1 MKLHASTLAAL
12 VIGASSGIASAQA
25 PNASSSPWSIAVGAV
40 HLKFHPSADVSFAGA
55 AVPGAAVTVDSDTVL
70 GIEMGYALTPSWT
83 ARLDIGSPVKTEIHG
98 DGAALGP
105 LGTLGGVKGGPAIL
119 SFTYSPGMLGP
130 IRPFFGGGATYL
142 KVFSTRDGAVQN
154 LKVGNKFG
162 PALTVGGDW
171 PLADGYSITLSVQKL
186 FLKAEATGTAGG
198 APVKA
203 NLTLDPVV
211 TFLSLRKQF

>member
-1 MKLHASTLAAL
+1 M
-12 VIGASSGIASAQA
+12 
-25 PNASSSPWSIAVGAV
+25 
-40 HLKFHPSADVSFAGA
+40 SFAGT
-55 AVPGAAVTVDSDTVL
+55 AVPGAAVRVDSDSVL
-70 GIEMGYALTPSWT
+70 GLEIGYALTPSWT
-83 ARLDIGSPVKTEIHG
+83 ARLDIGSPVKTDIHG

-105 LGTLGGVKGGPAIL
+105 LGTLGGVKAGPAIL
-119 SFTYSPGMLGP
+119 SFAYSPGMVGP

-162 PALTVGGDW
+162 SALTVGADW
-171 PLADGYSITLSVQKL
+171 PLVDGYSIELSVQKL

-198 APVKA
+198 APVRA
-203 NLTLDPVV
+203 SLTLNPVV